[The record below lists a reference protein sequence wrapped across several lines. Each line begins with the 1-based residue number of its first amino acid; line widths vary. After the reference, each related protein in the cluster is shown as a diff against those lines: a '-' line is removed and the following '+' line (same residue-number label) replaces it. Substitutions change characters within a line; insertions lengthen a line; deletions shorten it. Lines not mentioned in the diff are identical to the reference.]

1 MGYAQ
6 AARNNRPGTSP
17 VGEERIGNSEAMGQ
31 TLAVSSQERPSQ
43 GSLGRAASKFRDWWD
58 GRDPYDPDQHRAAP
72 VTSQPR
78 DPAVPDLPLLTG
90 AGPRPRMTAERLA
103 IATKLWG
110 EGFHEPLGRNYVP
123 DLVKP
128 FALDEKMTVL
138 DLGAGLGG
146 GTRAVAERYKIWITG
161 MEPDPDFA
169 SAAMHL
175 SVKAGMKTRAPIAA
189 YDIEK
194 LSLPPRKYN
203 AIFAKET
210 FYRAQN
216 KRDLLTA
223 IAHGMANG
231 GQVLFTDFVLRKP
244 GLMTD
249 DIAAWLEADTF
260 AAHPWSGEE
269 TTATLND
276 LKLDTRI
283 DEDMT
288 PRYWRAVLAGWHACL
303 EGLGEKRPPRP
314 VLLQML
320 NDAELC
326 VHRLRALES
335 GHLQVRRYHAILR
348 RAK

>member
-1 MGYAQ
+1 MGQSLAI
-6 AARNNRPGTSP
+6 SS
-17 VGEERIGNSEAMGQ
+17 EERR
-31 TLAVSSQERPSQ
+31 RPS
-43 GSLGRAASKFRDWWD
+43 SLGRAAAKFRDWWD
-58 GRDPYDPDQHRAAP
+58 GRDAYDPDQRRPSPAKPRPRQSKAA
-72 VTSQPR
+72 
-78 DPAVPDLPLLTG
+78 DLPQPLD
-90 AGPRPRMTAERLA
+90 AGPQPRMTAEKLA

-110 EGFHEPLGRNYVP
+110 EGFHEPLGKNYVP

-175 SVKAGMKTRAPIAA
+175 SVKAGMKTRAPIAV
-189 YDIEK
+189 YDIER

-203 AIFAKET
+203 AVFAKET

-216 KRDLLTA
+216 KRGLLAA
-223 IAHGMANG
+223 IVNGMANG

-244 GLMTD
+244 GRVTD
-249 DIAAWLEADTF
+249 DVAAWLRADTF
-260 AAHPWSGEE
+260 LGHPWSGEE

-288 PRYWRAVLAGWHACL
+288 PRYRRAVLAGWQSCL

-314 VLLQML
+314 VLLQL
-320 NDAELC
+320 LSDAELW

-335 GHLQVRRYHAILR
+335 GDLQVRRYHAILN
-348 RAK
+348 RAR